1 MANEKNLTPFQV
13 GNPGGPGRPQDPPEL
28 KLIKQMTRGE
38 FSLLIHK
45 LIDLKPE
52 ELKDFKGT
60 VLEMA
65 MASIIQQA
73 IKHGD
78 PTRLQFFVER
88 LFGKVKTEIEH
99 SGSLGLTEAEI
110 DRKIAEIEAKEKK

>member
-1 MANEKNLTPFQV
+1 MANDKNLTPFQV
-13 GNPGGPGRPQDPPEL
+13 GNPGGPGRPKDPPEI

-110 DRKIAEIEAKEKK
+110 DRKIAEIEAKDKK